1 MEIDNVTIKK
11 TKDNEYELSYNGIK
25 ATFLKDGDKNITT
38 FHNKTIKSIDDIFDD
53 EDVSKIY
60 KVASDLSRK

>member
-1 MEIDNVTIKK
+1 MKPDNVAIKK
-11 TKDNEYELSYNGIK
+11 IKDNKYELSYNGIK
-25 ATFLKDGDKNITT
+25 ATFLKDGDKNVVT

-60 KVASDLSRK
+60 KVASDLSLK